1 MSPLFLALLLAI
13 SCSSMPKRHRY
24 TSFKNF
30 PVVGIKENHEEVIPV
45 EIVEDMVELPFYIM
59 LDDTPISTKIL
70 AKFVNKKVIDE
81 IKVNLEKEAQKPNK
95 INFITTLFPPL
106 HSARFPFPSPFL
118 HVRPRVLPRLRG
130 LVEDIQNP
138 IGN

>member
-45 EIVEDMVELPFYIM
+45 EIVEDMV
-59 LDDTPISTKIL
+59 DTENI
-70 AKFVNKKVIDE
+70 
-81 IKVNLEKEAQKPNK
+81 
-95 INFITTLFPPL
+95 
-106 HSARFPFPSPFL
+106 ARAA
-118 HVRPRVLPRLRG
+118 RQ
-130 LVEDIQNP
+130 VEP
-138 IGN
+138 